1 MPNYDYECQDC
12 NYVFEVFQQMTDERL
27 TECPKCKGHVE
38 RLIGG
43 GAGIIFKGSGFYVND
58 YKKASKATGKG
69 TTKTDVKSNTKS
81 STTTKAKATAT
92 S

>member
-12 NYVFEVFQQMTDERL
+12 NHVFEVFQQMTDERL
-27 TECPKCKGHVE
+27 TECPECKGKLE

-58 YKKASKATGKG
+58 YKKDNKAVSKDK
-69 TTKTDVKSNTKS
+69 TKTVSKND
-81 STTTKAKATAT
+81 TTTKKNAVVN

>member
-12 NYVFEVFQQMTDERL
+12 NHVFEVFQQMTDERL
-27 TECPKCKGHVE
+27 TECPECRGKIE

-58 YKKASKATGKG
+58 YKKDNKATNKD
-69 TTKTDVKSNTKS
+69 TTKTDAKSTSKNNTA
-81 STTTKAKATAT
+81 TKTKATAT